1 MIKQSARAERLLT
14 IEEGAETLNV
24 SVRTLWRRISQG
36 ELPVI
41 RDGRIVRIQP
51 DDLRHYILLRRNE

>member
-1 MIKQSARAERLLT
+1 MMKQSARAERLLT
-14 IEEGAETLNV
+14 IEGAEMLNV
-24 SVRTLWRRISQG
+24 SVRTLRRRVSQG

-51 DDLRHYILLRRNE
+51 DDLRRYILLRRNE

>member
-1 MIKQSARAERLLT
+1 MKQPARTERLLT
-14 IEEGAETLNV
+14 IDEGAETLNV
-24 SVRTLWRRISQG
+24 SVRTLRRRISQG

-51 DDLRHYILLRRNE
+51 EDLRRYIILRHHQ

>member
-1 MIKQSARAERLLT
+1 MTKQSARAERLLT

-24 SVRTLWRRISQG
+24 SVRTLRRRISQG
-36 ELPVI
+36 ALPVI

-51 DDLRHYILLRRNE
+51 DDLRRYILLRRDE